1 MRAPH
6 RISPG
11 ARARRALLVDTLL
24 ALVLAL
30 VLFQLAA
37 GLGVVAVIAIPT
49 LLAALAWILLER
61 LVVRARLRRYKQA
74 SATSWTPR

>member
-1 MRAPH
+1 MRAPQ

-49 LLAALAWILLER
+49 LLVGLVWIGLER
-61 LVVRARLRRYKQA
+61 LAVRARLRRYRQA
-74 SATSWTPR
+74 RT

>member
-1 MRAPH
+1 MRAPQ

-24 ALVLAL
+24 ALVIAL
-30 VLFQLAA
+30 TLLQLAA

-61 LVVRARLRRYKQA
+61 LVVRARHRRYKQA
-74 SATSWTPR
+74 RV

>member
-1 MRAPH
+1 MRAPQ

-24 ALVLAL
+24 ALVLVL

-49 LLAALAWILLER
+49 LLAGLAWILLER

-74 SATSWTPR
+74 GA

>member
-1 MRAPH
+1 MRAPQ

-49 LLAALAWILLER
+49 LLVGLAWIGLER

-74 SATSWTPR
+74 GT